1 MQKTLVFTAI
11 LLTQMVFAQKK
22 DSLVLI
28 QTDYGD
34 MLFVLYEQTPKHR
47 ANFLKLVREKFYDG
61 LLFHRVIKD
70 FMIQGGDPN
79 SRNAKPGEMLGMGG
93 LNYRI
98 DAEFHPDLFHKR
110 GALAAARDNNPQKAS
125 SSCQFYI
132 VQGRTFTDEELDALS
147 ARLQI
152 KFPVEHR
159 EFYKTKKGTPHLD
172 QNYTVFGEMLEG
184 FDVLEKIIAEP
195 TDSRDRPLKDI
206 RMKASIKVMKRKEVT
221 KKYGFQYPQKTKPT
235 KKKKKAVEGK

>member
-1 MQKTLVFTAI
+1 MRKI
-11 LLTQMVFAQKK
+11 LTFSLFFWAHSIFAQKK
-22 DSLVLI
+22 DSLVLL

-34 MLFVLYEQTPKHR
+34 MLFVLYPQTPKHR
-47 ANFLKLVREKFYDG
+47 SNFLKLVREKFYDG

-79 SRNAKPGEMLGMGG
+79 SKNAKPGEMLGMGG
-93 LNYRI
+93 LDYRI

-147 ARLQI
+147 ARI
-152 KFPVEHR
+152 EHKFPVEHR
-159 EFYKTKKGTPHLD
+159 EFYKTKKGTPYLD

-184 FDVLEKIIAEP
+184 FEVLEKIIAEP
-195 TDSRDRPLKDI
+195 TDAHDRPLKDV
-206 RMKASIKVMKRKEVT
+206 RMKASIKIMKRSEVT
-221 KKYGFQYPQKTKPT
+221 KKYGFQYPEKPS
-235 KKKKKAVEGK
+235 KKKKKAKKKEQ

>member
-1 MQKTLVFTAI
+1 MRKI
-11 LLTQMVFAQKK
+11 LAFSWIIWAHGVFAQKK
-22 DSLVLI
+22 DSLVLL

-79 SRNAKPGEMLGMGG
+79 SKNAKPGEMLGMGG
-93 LNYRI
+93 LDYRI

-147 ARLQI
+147 ARIQH

-184 FDVLEKIIAEP
+184 FEVLEKIIAEP
-195 TDSRDRPLKDI
+195 TDARDRPLKDI
-206 RMKASIKVMKRKEVT
+206 RMKASIRVMKRSEVT
-221 KKYGFQYPQKTKPT
+221 KKYGFQYPEKPS
-235 KKKKKAVEGK
+235 KKKKKAKKKEE

>member
-1 MQKTLVFTAI
+1 MRKIFAFSLLI
-11 LLTQMVFAQKK
+11 LAHSIFAQKK

-34 MLFVLYEQTPKHR
+34 MLFLLYQQTPKHR

-79 SRNAKPGEMLGMGG
+79 SKNAKPGEMLGMGG

-98 DAEFHPDLFHKR
+98 DAEFRPELFHKR

-147 ARLQI
+147 AKIQV

-184 FDVLEKIIAEP
+184 FEVLEKIIAEP

-221 KKYGFQYPQKTKPT
+221 KKYGFQYPEKPS
-235 KKKKKAVEGK
+235 KKKKKAKPQEE

>member
-1 MQKTLVFTAI
+1 MRKIFTFSLII
-11 LLTQMVFAQKK
+11 LTHSIFAQKK

-34 MLFVLYEQTPKHR
+34 MLFLLYQQTPKHR

-79 SRNAKPGEMLGMGG
+79 SKNAQPGEMLGMGG

-98 DAEFHPDLFHKR
+98 DAELRPELFHKR

-147 ARLQI
+147 AKIQV

-184 FDVLEKIIAEP
+184 FEVLEKIIAEP

-221 KKYGFQYPQKTKPT
+221 KKYGFQYPEKPS
-235 KKKKKAVEGK
+235 KKKKKAKPQEE

>member
-1 MQKTLVFTAI
+1 MRKIFTFSLLI
-11 LLTQMVFAQKK
+11 LAHSIFAQKK

-34 MLFVLYEQTPKHR
+34 MLFLLYQQTPKHR

-79 SRNAKPGEMLGMGG
+79 SKNAKPGEMLGMGG

-98 DAEFHPDLFHKR
+98 DAEFRPELFHKR

-147 ARLQI
+147 AKIQV

-184 FDVLEKIIAEP
+184 FEVLEKIIAEP

-221 KKYGFQYPQKTKPT
+221 KKYGFQYPEKPS
-235 KKKKKAVEGK
+235 KKKKKAKPQEE